1 MLEVTKKSILSGK
14 TNTMTL
20 DITQEHLDKYEQVGG
35 LLVQAVFPNLSKE
48 EREFLIS
55 GITPDEWN
63 NTFGEEEDDDDG
75 CIGEWT
81 HPNQYIDD
89 NDSYHEEK
97 E

>member
-35 LLVQAVFPNLSKE
+35 LLIQAVFPNLSAG

-55 GITPDEWN
+55 GITPEEWN
-63 NTFGEEEDDDDG
+63 K
-75 CIGEWT
+75 
-81 HPNQYIDD
+81 YIDD
-89 NDSYHEEK
+89 FETMEE

>member
-20 DITQEHLDKYEQVGG
+20 DITQEHLDMYEQVGG
-35 LLVQAVFPNLSKE
+35 LLIQAVFPNLSAG

-55 GITPDEWN
+55 GITPEEWN
-63 NTFGEEEDDDDG
+63 NTFGEEDDDG